1 MKSRVHIAIRG
12 AVQGVGFRPF
22 VYRLAT
28 ELQLTGWVLNS
39 PAGVFIEAEG
49 DRTPLD
55 ALLLR
60 LGAEK
65 PPLASIQSMECT
77 FLDPS
82 GFTSFEILKSTNS
95 GETGALVLPDI
106 APCPDCLAEIADP
119 KNRRYRYPFTNCTNC
134 GPRFTIIDALPY
146 DRPNT
151 SMRGFRMCPAC
162 LREYEDPA
170 DRRFHAQPIAC
181 PVCGPRAT
189 LWDREGNP
197 LAHDHNAIDGAASLI
212 REGQIVAL
220 KGIGGFQ
227 LIVGAADN
235 DAVNRLRTRK
245 QREEKPFALMA
256 PDIASVR
263 RLCDVSPLEERALES
278 PEAPIVILRKITGA
292 EGAAGAGSPVA
303 PGNPSLGIMLPS
315 SPLHHIL
322 MRELGFPV
330 VATSGNLTDEP
341 ICIDEHDALRRL
353 GGVADAFLVHNRPI
367 LRHADDSIVRIMLG
381 RELVTRRARGFSP
394 LPISPGFRAPQML
407 AVGAHLKNAVAVSR
421 GDNVFI
427 SQHIGDLG
435 TSDSLEAFKRGVKDM
450 LSMFDV
456 TPERVVSD
464 IHPDYLSTVFAGK
477 FAKTSGIPHVSIQHH
492 QAHIASCMAENGLK
506 GTVFGISWDGTGYG
520 TDGTIWGGEF
530 FVTDGGTFKRVGA
543 LKQFRL
549 PGGEKAIQEPRRQA
563 IGLLFELYG
572 GEIFNRMELAPFAS
586 FSRVERGVLRD
597 MLVKGINSPF
607 TSSAGRLFDAVASLA
622 GLNQVSSFEGQA
634 AMAVEFALGEDRA
647 GTYPFDVTESVQ
659 PVKEKD
665 ISRQKR
671 GGLDEAQSRQ
681 RKAGFDEAESRQEQA
696 GTDEARSR
704 RRAAGLDEAQPRWIV
719 DWSPMVRALLKDVEN
734 GTGPSAI
741 AAKFHNGL
749 IEAAVSVARKA
760 GEERVVLSGG
770 CFQNRYLTE
779 RLVERL
785 LEEGFRPYWHQRV
798 PPNDGGIALG
808 QIAAAA
814 KQMVNETQGG

>member
-1 MKSRVHIAIRG
+1 MNSRVHIAIRG

-28 ELQLTGWVLNS
+28 ELRLTGWVLNS

-55 ALLLR
+55 AFILR

-82 GFTSFEILKSTNS
+82 GFSSFEILKSTTS
-95 GETGALVLPDI
+95 GETGAFVLPDI

-151 SMRGFRMCPAC
+151 SMKGFRMCPEC
-162 LREYEDPA
+162 VREYEDPA

-181 PVCGPRAT
+181 PVCGPRAA
-189 LWDREGNP
+189 LWDGEGTP
-197 LAHDHNAIDGAASLI
+197 LAHDHDAVAGAARMI
-212 REGQIVAL
+212 REGRIVAL

-227 LIVGAADN
+227 LIANAADN
-235 DAVNRLRTRK
+235 DAVNRLRARK
-245 QREEKPFALMA
+245 HREEKPFALMA
-256 PDIASVR
+256 PDIAAVR
-263 RLCDVSPLEERALES
+263 RLCEVSPLEERTLGS
-278 PEAPIVILRKITGA
+278 PEAPIVILRKIPGA
-292 EGAAGAGSPVA
+292 GPGGAAAVGSAVA

-322 MRELGFPV
+322 MREIEFPV

-341 ICIDEHDALRRL
+341 ICIDEHDALLRL
-353 GGVADAFLVHNRPI
+353 GGIADGFLVHNRPI

-394 LPISPGFRAPQML
+394 LPVALEFRAPQLL
-407 AVGAHLKNAVAVSR
+407 AVGAHLKNAIAVSR
-421 GDNVFI
+421 GENVFI

-435 TSDSLEAFKRGVKDM
+435 TNDSLDAFKRGVKDM

-464 IHPDYLSTVFAGK
+464 LHPDYLSTGFARS
-477 FAKTSGIPHVSIQHH
+477 AGIPHVSIQHH
-492 QAHIASCMAENGLK
+492 HAHIASCMAENALR
-506 GTVFGISWDGTGYG
+506 GTVLGISWDGTGYG

-530 FVTDGGTFKRVGA
+530 FVTDGGTFRRVGA
-543 LKQFRL
+543 LRPFRL
-549 PGGEKAIQEPRRQA
+549 PGGDKAIGEPRRQA

-572 GEIFNRMELAPFAS
+572 DGMFSRTELPPFAS
-586 FSRVERGVLRD
+586 FSKVERGILRN
-597 MLVKGINSPF
+597 MLMKGINSPF

-622 GLNQVSSFEGQA
+622 GLLQVSSFEGQA
-634 AMAVEFALGEDRA
+634 AMAVEFALSEDRGGA
-647 GTYPFDVTESVQ
+647 YPFDVREFDRPGGTG
-659 PVKEKD
+659 D
-665 ISRQKR
+665 HSRQR
-671 GGLDEAQSRQ
+671 AVGLDETQSRK
-681 RKAGFDEAESRQEQA
+681 RP
-696 GTDEARSR
+696 
-704 RRAAGLDEAQPRWIV
+704 AGLDEAQTRWIV
-719 DWSPMVRALLKDVEN
+719 DWSPMVTALLEDVEN
-734 GTGPSAI
+734 GTGAPAI
-741 AAKFHNGL
+741 AARFHNGL
-749 IEAAVSVARKA
+749 VEAAVSIARNA

-779 RLVERL
+779 RLVGRL
-785 LEEGFRPYWHQRV
+785 QEEGFRPYWHQRV

-808 QIAAAA
+808 QIAVAA
-814 KQMVNETQGG
+814 KRMLNES